1 MASETDPEDQLTAE
15 EQRRVEMALVR
26 LNEHGWGVAFAL
38 LAGLGLFAAT
48 LLLVL
53 RGGQSVGPHLG
64 LLGIYLPGY
73 EVTVM
78 GAVLGLIY
86 GLVLGYA
93 AGFLVGAL
101 YNRLVK
107 IE

>member
-1 MASETDPEDQLTAE
+1 MASDGDPTEQLTTE
-15 EQRRVEMALVR
+15 EQRRVAIALVR

-48 LLLVL
+48 LMLVL
-53 RGGQSVGPHLG
+53 RGGQTVGPHLG

-73 EVTVM
+73 EVTMM
-78 GAVLGLIY
+78 GAGLGLVY
-86 GLVLGYA
+86 GLLLGYA

-101 YNRLVK
+101 YNRLVR